1 MLYYYLIRLIGSID
15 FSPLYASKC
24 TCIPSSL
31 SIWEVLPTVP
41 RDCPSV
47 TFCSFLTL
55 TFLSRFEY
63 TTTKLNY
70 IGDKVI
76 RGYSE
81 KEPSYSKTL
90 DVWETHKG
98 VDISCTKGKEVKSLL
113 NGIVVDVFDDEEYG
127 Q

>member
-1 MLYYYLIRLIGSID
+1 MKRQERCYPYCNWFKTKLRK
-15 FSPLYASKC
+15 AKSKEENK
-24 TCIPSSL
+24 SS
-31 SIWEVLPTVP
+31 
-41 RDCPSV
+41 
-47 TFCSFLTL
+47 
-55 TFLSRFEY
+55 
-63 TTTKLNY
+63 TTKLNY

-113 NGIVVDVFDDEEYG
+113 NGIVVDVFNDEEYG
-127 Q
+127 QSVKIKSR